1 MKHCS
6 NCGERIVE
14 EQQFCRSCGAELF
27 VEQGRRRGF
36 DPRNLILIGLFSM
49 FAGILVALF
58 GGFLGS
64 NTIAFIGG
72 VFALLSLG
80 LMATGGFLNER
91 PRTSRRTASQPT
103 QVENEQ
109 PTLEKGDTT
118 NRLPPRPAD
127 DHFPASVTEQTTT
140 KLRLK

>member
-1 MKHCS
+1 MNHCS

-27 VEQGRRRGF
+27 VEGRKRGI
-36 DPRNLILIGLFSM
+36 DPRTLIMIGLLSM

-72 VFALLSLG
+72 VFVLLSLG
-80 LMATGGFLNER
+80 VMATGGFLNER
-91 PRTSRRTASQPT
+91 PRRSRKSVTPPADAQT
-103 QVENEQ
+103 EHA
-109 PTLEKGDTT
+109 TLEKANTT
-118 NRLPPRPAD
+118 NRLPAIAAD

-140 KLRLK
+140 KLRRK